1 MRSLFFFILSVALFS
16 GTAFCQSDTIKT
28 ASGLK
33 YIYLKKGNG
42 IPVTV
47 GAKTSVDYTGWL
59 LNGTQ
64 FDSSEGKKP
73 IKINAGTGQV
83 IKGWD
88 ELLLLLRTGD
98 EAEVII
104 PANLAYG
111 ERSIPNADGSYLIPP
126 NSPLK
131 FRLKIV
137 KV

>member
-1 MRSLFFFILSVALFS
+1 MRFVIFFLSFLLFS
-16 GTAFCQSDTIKT
+16 GRIFAQTDTIKT
-28 ASGLK
+28 TSGLK

-42 IPVTV
+42 TPVSV

-88 ELLLLLRTGD
+88 ELLLLLRKGD
-98 EAEVII
+98 EAEVIFQ
-104 PANLAYG
+104 PTWLMENEAFPTLMA
-111 ERSIPNADGSYLIPP
+111 AT
-126 NSPLK
+126 
-131 FRLKIV
+131 
-137 KV
+137 